1 MISHDRQFL
10 NNTVDEIIEIENK
23 KMYRFVGDY
32 DNYKSEKLKLI
43 NKWDEE
49 YVRFLRKK
57 AQLEKLLINVSKIS
71 DGKKRGRAMNAARKR
86 IDREIVQNEK
96 ETYESKVIKDVNF
109 DTDVRSTKLILRL
122 DNVAK
127 SYEDKEVFA
136 DLDFEL
142 RGKEKVW
149 LFGPNGAGKSTT
161 IHCIT
166 GIAQPTSGQI
176 LIDGIDVVEDYKKA
190 RTKVGLSPQ
199 EFNVD
204 IFATPRQLMSYMGG
218 YYGIPR
224 EVRSARIDEL
234 ITQFDL
240 EKHQNMKFQK
250 LSGGLKRRAMLGR
263 ALVHTPDLLILD
275 EPTAGVDVE
284 QRHDLWRYLK
294 ELNEAGK
301 TIILTSH
308 YLEEIQYLCNEI
320 AIINHGKIVAEGT
333 KEEFMKD
340 GKSIEE
346 RYLEITR
353 ETKKV

>member
-1 MISHDRQFL
+1 MSTPML
-10 NNTVDEIIEIENK
+10 EIKN
-23 KMYRFVGDY
+23 
-32 DNYKSEKLKLI
+32 
-43 NKWDEE
+43 
-49 YVRFLRKK
+49 LRK
-57 AQLEKLLINVSKIS
+57 VYGS
-71 DGKKRGRAMNAARKR
+71 GK
-86 IDREIVQNEK
+86 
-96 ETYESKVIKDVNF
+96 T
-109 DTDVRSTKLILRL
+109 
-122 DNVAK
+122 
-127 SYEDKEVFA
+127 
-136 DLDFEL
+136 
-142 RGKEKVW
+142 EKVAVEGIT
-149 LFGPNGAGKSTT
+149 LSVPKGSFFGLLGPNGAGKSTT

-176 LIDGIDVVEDYKKA
+176 LIDGVDVVKNYKVA

-204 IFATPRQLMSYMGG
+204 IFSTPEQLMDFMGG
-218 YYGIPR
+218 YYAIERGERWKRINDLI
-224 EVRSARIDEL
+224 AR
-234 ITQFDL
+234 FDL
-240 EKHQNMKFQK
+240 EQHRKVKFQK

-284 QRHDLWRYLK
+284 QRRDLWAYLK
-294 ELNEAGK
+294 EMNEKGK

-320 AIINHGKIVAEGT
+320 AIINHGRIVAQGS

-353 ETKKV
+353 ADNEEQK